1 MSDQARPRKSMR
13 FRGRSYMAFV
23 LTPEAPIFEWLSDLD
38 AWIATSA
45 GFFVG
50 KPVVLDLSAVALSTS
65 AISHLIGE
73 LQIRD
78 IRVMGIEGVEPS
90 ELGPELPPFLK
101 GGRSATLSVS
111 EPQEP
116 AKAPEPEAASA
127 PAPAPQEP
135 ASLLIES
142 TVRSGQS
149 VVFPHGDVTVLGS
162 VASGAEVIAGGSIHV
177 YGTLRGRAM
186 AGSNGNPSARIFCN
200 KVDAELL
207 AIDGFY
213 RTAEDIESSLRSRP
227 VQAWLK
233 GDVMFI
239 APLN

>member
-1 MSDQARPRKSMR
+1 A
-13 FRGRSYMAFV
+13 
-23 LTPEAPIFEWLSDLD
+23 
-38 AWIATSA
+38 ATSA
-45 GFFVG
+45 GFFWG
-50 KPVVLDLSAVALSTS
+50 KPVGLDPSAVALSTS

-78 IRVMGIEGVEPS
+78 IRVMGIEGVEPP

-127 PAPAPQEP
+127 PAPAPPEP

-149 VVFPHGDVTVLGS
+149 AVCPPGDVTVHRS
-162 VASGAEVIAGGSIHV
+162 VASRAAHTAG
-177 YGTLRGRAM
+177 R
-186 AGSNGNPSARIFCN
+186 PSHR
-200 KVDAELL
+200 
-207 AIDGFY
+207 Y
-213 RTAEDIESSLRSRP
+213 
-227 VQAWLK
+227 
-233 GDVMFI
+233 
-239 APLN
+239 

>member
-23 LTPEAPIFEWLSDLD
+23 LTPEAPLFEWLSDLD

-111 EPQEP
+111 E
-116 AKAPEPEAASA
+116 
-127 PAPAPQEP
+127 
-135 ASLLIES
+135 
-142 TVRSGQS
+142 
-149 VVFPHGDVTVLGS
+149 
-162 VASGAEVIAGGSIHV
+162 
-177 YGTLRGRAM
+177 
-186 AGSNGNPSARIFCN
+186 
-200 KVDAELL
+200 
-207 AIDGFY
+207 
-213 RTAEDIESSLRSRP
+213 
-227 VQAWLK
+227 
-233 GDVMFI
+233 
-239 APLN
+239 